1 MVKYVG
7 SIGPLLQ
14 WTHKQNINTVN
25 IEWTYTPFN
34 YTLSTWFKQ
43 TQKAAV
49 FKSEG
54 KKTLLKKHQSELGIK
69 CHVYSRIFKTQT
81 PTRTENMV
89 QISGLENM
97 VQISGFELSVV
108 KLMQCYRY
116 FSKTNNNRFQIMG
129 HLRFFTCF

>member
-1 MVKYVG
+1 MVQISGLENMVQISG
-7 SIGPLLQ
+7 LENMVQISGL
-14 WTHKQNINTVN
+14 
-25 IEWTYTPFN
+25 
-34 YTLSTWFKQ
+34 
-43 TQKAAV
+43 
-49 FKSEG
+49 
-54 KKTLLKKHQSELGIK
+54 
-69 CHVYSRIFKTQT
+69 
-81 PTRTENMV
+81 ENMV